1 MLPQGVGEGRQ
12 EGLGSRQALTWN
24 KKPRAASLLP
34 VPWVC
39 RTHSSA
45 LSFGSNLMGSGSIN
59 WEQHPGDNEQVS
71 AQTQGLVLREDY
83 FIIINILISYIVNYW
98 QKLSAL
104 GNLQ

>member
-1 MLPQGVGEGRQ
+1 MLSV
-12 EGLGSRQALTWN
+12 S
-24 KKPRAASLLP
+24 
-34 VPWVC
+34 WVC
-39 RTHSSA
+39 ETLGSA

-59 WEQHPGDNEQVS
+59 RERHPGDNEQVS
-71 AQTQGLVLREDY
+71 AQTQGLVLSEDY